1 MTTAKPPEPFFK
13 VARIV
18 YFTDLT
24 KASSRVIPLG
34 SFGEVMLPHVHALGL
49 KARSSLTREELA
61 LIAPLL
67 RDRLESPFKFLRAEF
82 NLAWETGGFGRAL
95 ELLTTK
101 HSSSLSILTP
111 TDVPDRHWLLQR
123 LLPVRDD
130 AVEGKL
136 SSAIDHEFSELV
148 KSYGDQVASERKVIE
163 VDIDRAAA
171 A

>member
-1 MTTAKPPEPFFK
+1 MTAAKPPDLFFK
-13 VARIV
+13 VARVV

-24 KASSRVIPLG
+24 KAAARVIPLG

-49 KARSSLTREELA
+49 KARSTLTKEELA
-61 LIAPLL
+61 QISPLV
-67 RDRLESPFKFLRAEF
+67 RDRLENPFKFLRAEF
-82 NLAWETGGFGRAL
+82 NLAWETGEYGRAL
-95 ELLTTK
+95 EFLTRK
-101 HSSSLSILTP
+101 HSSSLSILAP

-123 LLPVRDD
+123 LLPARGD

-136 SSAIDHEFSELV
+136 SSAIDSEFSELV

-171 A
+171 